1 MNDVK
6 TMNVK
11 VTNTLD
17 TQRVLQNAALL
28 QRRDT
33 ILDFRQVD
41 GGVQVLYIERENT
54 LRSIE
59 EQLYKNVQCQLL
71 FV

>member
-1 MNDVK
+1 MSDLK

-28 QRRDT
+28 QRRGT

-41 GGVQVLYIERENT
+41 GSVQVLYIDRENT

-59 EQLYKNVQCQLL
+59 EQLYKNVHCQLL

>member
-1 MNDVK
+1 
-6 TMNVK
+6 MNVK
-11 VTNTLD
+11 VTNTLE

-33 ILDFRQVD
+33 ILDFREVN
-41 GGVQVLYIERENT
+41 GGLQVLYIDHENT

-59 EQLYKNVQCQLL
+59 EQFYKNVQCQLL
-71 FV
+71 FA

>member
-1 MNDVK
+1 MSDVK

-11 VTNTLD
+11 VTNTLE

-33 ILDFRQVD
+33 ILDFREVN
-41 GGVQVLYIERENT
+41 GGLQVLYIDHENT

-59 EQLYKNVQCQLL
+59 EQFYKNVQCQLL
-71 FV
+71 FA

>member
-1 MNDVK
+1 MSDLK

-28 QRRDT
+28 QRRGT

-41 GGVQVLYIERENT
+41 GSVQVLYIDRENK

-59 EQLYKNVQCQLL
+59 EQLYKNVHCQLL